1 VAEPRAP
8 YSAIVDRPPLKLP
21 NGARVAVWVCVN
33 VEEWEFGAAM
43 ARTLIPAP
51 QGASVTPDVP
61 NYSWYDYGMRVG
73 FWRFKE
79 VLDRHGIKATV
90 SLNSN
95 VCASTPRIVEA
106 CLESDWELMGHGVVQ
121 RVLPREPDERAV
133 IRRTI
138 DQIEA
143 FSGRKMRGWMGPGLH
158 ETYDTPDILVEEGI
172 EYCADWVNDVQP
184 YPMRVKQGT
193 LISIPYTVE
202 LNDIPIYLV
211 QQHRSPEL
219 YERGLD
225 EFETL
230 HREGAESARVMCV
243 SVHPYITGA
252 AHRIKYFDRLFAE
265 LKRRDGAVF
274 MRAGEILDWY
284 RAQVAEA

>member
-1 VAEPRAP
+1 MVEPRAP

-21 NGARVAVWVCVN
+21 GGARVAVWVCIN
-33 VEEWEFGAAM
+33 VEEWEFGAPM
-43 ARTLIPAP
+43 ARALLPAP
-51 QGASVTPDVP
+51 QGASVTPDIP
-61 NYSWYDYGMRVG
+61 NYSWYEHGMRVG

-95 VCASTPRIVEA
+95 VCASTPRMVEA
-106 CLESDWELMGHGVVQ
+106 WLESDWELMGHGVVQ
-121 RVLPREPDERAV
+121 RVLPKEPDERAT

-138 DQIEA
+138 DQIQQ
-143 FSGRKMRGWMGPGLH
+143 FSGRKVRGWMGPGLH
-158 ETYDTPDILVEEGI
+158 ETYDTPDILAEEGI

-184 YPMRVKQGT
+184 YPMRVERGS

-211 QQHRSPEL
+211 QHHRSPEL
-219 YERGLD
+219 FERAMD

-252 AHRIKYFDRLFAE
+252 AHRIAYFDRIFQE
-265 LKRRDGAVF
+265 LRRRDGVIF
-274 MRAGEILDWY
+274 LRAAEILDWY
-284 RAQVAEA
+284 KAETGS

>member
-1 VAEPRAP
+1 MAESRAP
-8 YSAIVDRPPLKLP
+8 FSAIVDRPRLKLP
-21 NGARVAVWVCVN
+21 RGARVAVWVCIN
-33 VEEWEFGAAM
+33 VEEWEFGAPM
-43 ARTLIPAP
+43 ARAVLPAP
-51 QGASVTPDVP
+51 QGASVTPDIP
-61 NYSWYDYGMRVG
+61 NFSWYDYGMRVG

-95 VCASTPRIVEA
+95 VCASTPRMVEA
-106 CLESDWELMGHGVVQ
+106 CLESDWELLGHGVIQ
-121 RVLPREPDERAV
+121 RVLPKEPDERAV

-138 DQIEA
+138 DQIQE
-143 FSGRKMRGWMGPGLH
+143 FSGRRVRGWMGPGLH

-184 YPMRVKQGT
+184 YPMKVKSGT

-202 LNDIPIYLV
+202 LNDIPIYVV
-211 QQHRSPEL
+211 QHHRSPEI
-219 YERGLD
+219 YERAMD

-230 HREGAESARVMCV
+230 YREGAESVRVMCV

-252 AHRIKYFDRLFAE
+252 AHRIKYFDRIFQE
-265 LKRRDGAVF
+265 LQQRDGVAF
-274 MRAGEILDWY
+274 MRGAEILDWY
-284 RAQVAEA
+284 KAEVGL

>member
-1 VAEPRAP
+1 MAENRAP
-8 YSAIVDRPPLKLP
+8 FSAIVDRPRLKLP
-21 NGARVAVWVCVN
+21 GGARVAVWVCIN
-33 VEEWEFGAAM
+33 VEEWEFGAPM
-43 ARTLIPAP
+43 ARSVLPAP
-51 QGASVTPDVP
+51 QGASVTPDIP
-61 NYSWYDYGMRVG
+61 NFSWYDYGMRVG

-95 VCASTPRIVEA
+95 VCASTPRMVGA
-106 CLESDWELMGHGVVQ
+106 CLESDWELLGHGVIQ
-121 RVLPREPDERAV
+121 RVLPKEPDERAV

-138 DQIEA
+138 DQIQE
-143 FSGRKMRGWMGPGLH
+143 FSGRRVRGWMGPGLH

-184 YPMRVKQGT
+184 YPMKVKSGT

-202 LNDIPIYLV
+202 LNDIPIYVV
-211 QQHRSPEL
+211 QHHRSPEI
-219 YERGLD
+219 YERAMD

-230 HREGAESARVMCV
+230 YREAADSAHVMCI

-252 AHRIKYFDRLFAE
+252 AHRIKYFDRIFQG
-265 LKRRDGAVF
+265 LKQRDGVVF
-274 MRAGEILDWY
+274 MRGAEILDWY
-284 RAQVAEA
+284 KAEVGL